1 MLDKKLFTE
10 LVDKCINDISNSK
23 SLDSGSLKDEVL
35 STVHS
40 VLHKTLSNLDL
51 VTREQFDI
59 QSKVLAQAQQKLDLL
74 SNKIAELEK
83 TKNKL

>member
-35 STVHS
+35 STVQS

-59 QSKVLAQAQQKLDLL
+59 QSKVLAQAQQKLELL
-74 SNKIAELEK
+74 SNKITELEK
-83 TKNKL
+83 TQNKL